1 MASFTVYI
9 TQSFARD
16 SEASMLDELS
26 QPASPSTSPNS
37 ADQLTL
43 RAEHALGKSVK
54 EIVNMRKSGGAI
66 DLSNQIS
73 QSLFLVA
80 DEGMSPSSYPHT
92 VLIVNTFKLNV
103 EEAQP
108 NDVSYRAFRVLAS
121 TAAMVLTTISN
132 GKHGWEEFWKIAQAN
147 GGLFPGQ

>member
-1 MASFTVYI
+1 MASFIVYI
-9 TQSFARD
+9 TQSSARD
-16 SEASMLDELS
+16 SDLLGELS
-26 QPASPSTSPNS
+26 QPASPSTSPDS

-43 RAEHALGKSVK
+43 CAEHALGKSVK
-54 EIVNMRKSGGAI
+54 EIVSMRKSGGEV
-66 DLSNQIS
+66 DLHNQMS

-92 VLIVNTFKLNV
+92 VLIVNALNV

-108 NDVSYRAFRVLAS
+108 NDVPYRAFRVLAS
-121 TAAMVLTTISN
+121 TAAMVLTTIAN
-132 GKHGWEEFWKIAQAN
+132 GKHRWEEFWEIAQAN